1 MSNPVLF
8 FILEPALDAAVTNT
22 HVVSPE
28 KSRHRVC
35 KRVWVL
41 TNYRFSIPLRGIVG
55 KVLEENEEDMSEGNK
70 SGEEDDEELWHVFD
84 YLYYHHDEITGLLHD
99 SEEVQES

>member
-1 MSNPVLF
+1 
-8 FILEPALDAAVTNT
+8 
-22 HVVSPE
+22 
-28 KSRHRVC
+28 
-35 KRVWVL
+35 
-41 TNYRFSIPLRGIVG
+41 
-55 KVLEENEEDMSEGNK
+55 MSEGNK